1 MLPFELRAS
10 LPVEHIVPRRIP
22 SRCPIGHLAA
32 VSRHGCAELVGVET
46 DPGEGDLLESL
57 NIRVDGGILSQGQV
71 HRVDRQQDI
80 GGVLARPGMD
90 QPELTWQE
98 QAGFV
103 WDQTGFM
110 RWPLAL
116 CVVVGIIV
124 IIWKFFS
131 LMAKSTSTRKILKEV
146 DELLAGQ
153 RIDEAL
159 ELTRESSSPAANILY
174 AGLERHEEGTER
186 VMKAIEN
193 QGLIELS
200 KLEKGIVVLATLT
213 NIGPLLGFLG
223 TVIGMILAF
232 QSIEAAGSV
241 STSLVWGGIKVALST
256 TLFGFLILALAA
268 LLWFALQ
275 LRWRLLETDETAAVA

>member
-1 MLPFELRAS
+1 MNIYGA
-10 LPVEHIVPRRIP
+10 
-22 SRCPIGHLAA
+22 
-32 VSRHGCAELVGVET
+32 
-46 DPGEGDLLESL
+46 LLQL
-57 NIRVDGGILSQGQV
+57 
-71 HRVDRQQDI
+71 
-80 GGVLARPGMD
+80 PGMD

-98 QAGFV
+98 QAYFV

-159 ELTRESSSPAANILY
+159 ELTRESASPAANILY

-200 KLEKGIVVLATLT
+200 KLERGLVVLATLT
-213 NIGPLLGFLG
+213 NISPLLGFLG
-223 TVIGMILAF
+223 TVIGMIIAF
-232 QSIEAAGSV
+232 QSIEAAGEV
-241 STSLVWGGIKVALST
+241 EATLVAGGIKVALLT
-256 TLFGFLILALAA
+256 
-268 LLWFALQ
+268 
-275 LRWRLLETDETAAVA
+275 TAAGLTIAIPVSIAHNYFVSRIDSLVIDMEESAQKMIDALHAIERGRQAAAS